1 MRPPLEE
8 VAATLRP
15 SDLGGVA
22 TAAAAAAAREETG
35 RQPRAPPA
43 TSEERV
49 AVGSR
54 VNWVHL
60 CGDEAIARGR
70 AEATERQRLGRALIA
85 KEEQLAAAKA
95 RAVENAAE
103 LQALRIFKAE
113 KDREAASPYSD
124 ASSTTVRPT
133 SNRFTPASVHSP
145 TCAMHESARPV
156 AADASCAAARAVARL
171 PGCFS
176 FRRRWPPPPPPV
188 RRRSCRRIIVR
199 SFSTSAPISARMAG

>member
-1 MRPPLEE
+1 MTTQQQQEQSMRPPLEE

-22 TAAAAAAAREETG
+22 TAAAAAAAQEETG

-113 KDREAASPYSD
+113 KDREAA
-124 ASSTTVRPT
+124 ALAKAVKKAKGPT
-133 SNRFTPASVHSP
+133 L
-145 TCAMHESARPV
+145 EQIQLARIKCE
-156 AADASCAAARAVARL
+156 AAGRQ
-171 PGCFS
+171 
-176 FRRRWPPPPPPV
+176 
-188 RRRSCRRIIVR
+188 
-199 SFSTSAPISARMAG
+199 

>member
-1 MRPPLEE
+1 MTTQQQHEQSMRPPLEE

-113 KDREAASPYSD
+113 KDREAA
-124 ASSTTVRPT
+124 ALAKAVKKAKGPT
-133 SNRFTPASVHSP
+133 L
-145 TCAMHESARPV
+145 EQIQLARV
-156 AADASCAAARAVARL
+156 KCKEVDRQ
-171 PGCFS
+171 
-176 FRRRWPPPPPPV
+176 
-188 RRRSCRRIIVR
+188 
-199 SFSTSAPISARMAG
+199 